1 MLGSESHGLSPAV
14 AKLADES
21 VRIPGTGKL
30 DSLNVACACAVLLSE
45 YWRTH
50 HAA

>member
-1 MLGSESHGLSPAV
+1 MALGAEHEDDALRESARV
-14 AKLADES
+14 EV